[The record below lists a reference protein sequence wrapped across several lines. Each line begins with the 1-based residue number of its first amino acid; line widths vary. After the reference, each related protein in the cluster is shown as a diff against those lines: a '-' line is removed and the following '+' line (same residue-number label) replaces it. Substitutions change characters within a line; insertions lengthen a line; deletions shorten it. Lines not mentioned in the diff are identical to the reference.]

1 MTPTPAQSQSS
12 NGGAP
17 HSDVV
22 LSSRVRMARNIAGFP
37 FVNRASHAQCQELL
51 GVARPVLLNHELAD
65 GMIWVDLNQATLR
78 DRRLLFER
86 HLISKHLAESEHRR
100 AVAISGDESLSV
112 MVNEEDHLRM
122 QILAPGAQLPQV
134 YARLSAVDDAI
145 ESRIDY
151 AFSPRWGYLTACPT
165 NIGTGIRFSVM
176 MHLPALKM
184 TNEIE
189 RVRRAAKDLH
199 LAVRGYYGEGSES
212 AGDFYQISNQV
223 TLGRSEEEILQEFE
237 QIILPNIIEYEHR
250 ARQMLLER
258 NPRVLDDRVYR
269 ALGALRNARLL
280 GVEEAMKL
288 LSRVRLGVHMG
299 RISGGGI
306 SDQTVNE
313 LFLQVQPTHLK
324 LQSGADLSPEELREA
339 RADLVRKRLT

>member
-1 MTPTPAQSQSS
+1 MNVHPRSPMKK
-12 NGGAP
+12 GDAP

-22 LSSRVRMARNIAGFP
+22 LSCRVRMARNIAGFP
-37 FVNRASHAQCQELL
+37 FVNRASQTQCQDVLNA
-51 GVARPVLLNHELAD
+51 ARTVLLNNKLAD
-65 GMIWVDLNQATLR
+65 QMIWVDLNESTMK

-112 MVNEEDHLRM
+112 MINEEDHMRM
-122 QILAPGAQLPQV
+122 QIIAPGFQLEAIHQK
-134 YARLSAVDDAI
+134 LNDVDDAI
-145 ESRIDY
+145 ESRVDY

-165 NIGTGIRFSVM
+165 NVGTGIRFSVM

-223 TLGRSEEEILQEFE
+223 TLGRSEEELLNEFQE
-237 QIILPNIIEYEHR
+237 IIVPRIIQYEHQ
-250 ARQMLLER
+250 ARRMLAER
-258 NPRVLDDRVYR
+258 STPVLDDRVHR
-269 ALGALRNARLL
+269 ALGALRSARLL
-280 GVEEAMKL
+280 GAEEAMKL
-288 LSRVRLGVHMG
+288 LSRVRLGAHMG
-299 RISGGGI
+299 RLKDVGVEV
-306 SDQTVNE
+306 VNE
-313 LFLQVQPTHLK
+313 LFLQVQPAHLK
-324 LQSGADLSPEELREA
+324 LHAGAELDPEQLREA
-339 RADLVRKRLT
+339 RADLVRQRLGGV

>member
-1 MTPTPAQSQSS
+1 MTAHARTPGQKDEAP
-12 NGGAP
+12 NG
-17 HSDVV
+17 DVV
-22 LSSRVRMARNIAGFP
+22 LSCRVRMARNVAGFP
-37 FVNRASHAQCQELL
+37 FSSRASQPQCQDLL
-51 GVARPVLLNHELAD
+51 NIARPILLNSGLAE
-65 GMIWVDLNQATLR
+65 GMIWVDLNQSTVK

-122 QILAPGAQLPQV
+122 QILAPGFQLAAIYQ
-134 YARLSAVDDAI
+134 RLNAVDDAV
-145 ESRIDY
+145 ESRLDY

-165 NIGTGIRFSVM
+165 NVGTGIRFSVM

-223 TLGRSEEEILQEFE
+223 TLGRSEDELLQEFE
-237 QIILPNIIEYEHR
+237 QVIVPRIIEYELE
-250 ARQMLLER
+250 ARRMLQDR
-258 NPRVLDDRVYR
+258 SAPVLDDRVHR
-269 ALGALRNARLL
+269 ALGALRSARLL
-280 GVEEAMKL
+280 GAEEAMKL

-299 RISGGGI
+299 RLKSINVETI
-306 SDQTVNE
+306 ND
-313 LFLQVQPTHLK
+313 LFLQVQPAHLK
-324 LQSGADLSPEELREA
+324 LHAGAELDPEELREA
-339 RADLVRKRLT
+339 RADLVRRRLDT